1 MDLQSNGVVAGEIEP
16 RDREKFDGINLNKCL
31 IYDEV
36 RCHLIGKIAM
46 QANVRMLRQPS
57 WLGEFRAFIARGNV
71 VDLAI
76 GIIIGAAFTGVV
88 GSLVKDVINP
98 VIGLIIGGV
107 DFSNIFVALNGQ
119 SYPTLD
125 AAQKAGA
132 PTLNIGLF
140 INALINFV
148 IIALVVFWIG
158 KAAAKLIRQEAE
170 APSAP
175 PAPTRSEVLLEE
187 IRDEL
192 RGRTHE

>member
-1 MDLQSNGVVAGEIEP
+1 MQTTFSLPKPPGW
-16 RDREKFDGINLNKCL
+16 
-31 IYDEV
+31 
-36 RCHLIGKIAM
+36 IA
-46 QANVRMLRQPS
+46 
-57 WLGEFRAFIARGNV
+57 EFRAFIARGNV

-88 GSLVKDVINP
+88 NSVVKDVINP
-98 VIGLIIGGV
+98 IIGLAIGGV

-119 SYPTLD
+119 HYPTLD

-132 PTLNIGLF
+132 PTVNLGLF
-140 INALINFV
+140 INALINFA

-158 KAAAKLIRQEAE
+158 KAAARLMRREAE

-187 IRDEL
+187 IRDL
-192 RGRTHE
+192 LKTRP

>member
-1 MDLQSNGVVAGEIEP
+1 
-16 RDREKFDGINLNKCL
+16 
-31 IYDEV
+31 
-36 RCHLIGKIAM
+36 M
-46 QANVRMLRQPS
+46 QTSFSLPRQPG

-88 GSLVKDVINP
+88 GSFVKDLINP
-98 VIGLIIGGV
+98 VIGLAIGGV
-107 DFSNIFVALNGQ
+107 DFTNIFVALNGQ

-132 PTLNIGLF
+132 PTVNIGLF

-148 IIALVVFWIG
+148 IIAFVVFWVG
-158 KAAAKLIRQEAE
+158 KAAARLMRREAE

-187 IRDEL
+187 IRDL
-192 RGRTHE
+192 LKTRG

>member
-1 MDLQSNGVVAGEIEP
+1 MQTRLDVLRRPGWVA
-16 RDREKFDGINLNKCL
+16 
-31 IYDEV
+31 
-36 RCHLIGKIAM
+36 
-46 QANVRMLRQPS
+46 
-57 WLGEFRAFIARGNV
+57 EFRAFIARGNV

-76 GIIIGAAFTGVV
+76 GIIIGVAFTGVIN
-88 GSLVKDVINP
+88 SLVKDLINP
-98 VIGLIIGGV
+98 LIGAAIGGI
-107 DFSNIFVALNGQ
+107 DFSNVFIALNRQ

-140 INALINFV
+140 INSLVNFL

-158 KAAAKLIRQEAE
+158 KAAARLIRREAE

-192 RGRTHE
+192 KARTPEAAR

>member
-1 MDLQSNGVVAGEIEP
+1 
-16 RDREKFDGINLNKCL
+16 
-31 IYDEV
+31 
-36 RCHLIGKIAM
+36 M
-46 QANVRMLRQPS
+46 QANIRTLRRPS
-57 WLGEFRAFIARGNV
+57 WVGEFRAFIARGNV
-71 VDLAI
+71 VDVAI

-192 RGRTHE
+192 RGRTHQ